1 MITLDDT
8 YRFEEDFGLQALIE
22 HQNPIIPEISPKTI
36 KIPSVPGLQD
46 FGVEL
51 GTKPFLI
58 TLDVIESDPIELQ
71 RKLTDFVAFLF
82 DQYGQPRSIKAVLD
96 YEPDKFFMIKVNST
110 VTPQRMISVSQFT
123 LPFIAYDP
131 LKYSTVYA
139 DEIMWGSEVLT
150 FESHYLLG
158 HEGTA
163 GAVNITEPQIIDVTV
178 VGLAVK
184 PVIEITGSATSLV
197 ISANSYSITFPTFNN
212 VSWIID
218 CEKYS
223 VLKNSINAFDEVDL
237 KDFILFRGINHVSI
251 TGSEIDV
258 DLRIKY
264 RDKYM

>member
-8 YRFEEDFGLQALIE
+8 YRFEDFGLKALIE

-36 KIPSVPGLQD
+36 KIPGVPGLQD

-51 GTKPFLI
+51 GSKPFLI
-58 TLDVIESDPIELQ
+58 TLDIIENDPIELQ

-96 YEPDKFFMIKVNST
+96 YEPDKFFMIKVNSA
-110 VTPQRMISVSQFT
+110 VTPQRMISISQFA

-131 LKYSTVYA
+131 LKYSTVYSN
-139 DEIMWGSEVLT
+139 EITWGSEVLT

-158 HEGTA
+158 HEGTV
-163 GAVNITEPQIIDVTV
+163 GTVNVTEPQIIDVTV
-178 VGLAVK
+178 IGLAIK
-184 PVIEITGSATSLV
+184 PIIEITGSATELV
-197 ISANSYSITFPTFNN
+197 ISANGYSITFPTFSD

-223 VLKNSINAFDEVDL
+223 VLKDGINAFNEVAL
-237 KDFILFRGINHVSI
+237 RDFILLRGSNDISI